1 MKSGA
6 KPELVT
12 YKVGNELHYYRVTV
26 TCSVEKKYL
35 WVIPFIDVLVG
46 NSKENKTCYCL
57 PESQEDF
64 DFLRLRLFFD

>member
-26 TCSVEKKYL
+26 TSSEYKYL

-46 NSKENKTCYCL
+46 NSKENKSCYCL
-57 PESQEDF
+57 PDSQEDF

>member
-1 MKSGA
+1 MKSGV

-26 TCSVEKKYL
+26 TCSVEKKHL
-35 WVIPFIDVLVG
+35 WVIPFIDVVVG
-46 NSKENKTCYCL
+46 NSKEIKSCYCL